1 MSERVDI
8 QQVLGQLRAL
18 AAQARGLEPQ
28 QEGAAEGVP
37 DFGQILKGALEAVN
51 ERQQAAKE
59 LKQRFQAGDGEVA
72 LTDVMIEMQKARV
85 AFQAM
90 VAVRDKLVAAYRE
103 IMNMQV

>member
-1 MSERVDI
+1 MSEHVDI
-8 QQVLGQLRAL
+8 QQVLGQLRSL
-18 AAQARGLEPQ
+18 ATQARGQEPLQ
-28 QEGAAEGVP
+28 KGDAGTVP

-59 LKQRFQAGDGEVA
+59 LRQRFQAGDGEVS

-90 VAVRDKLVAAYRE
+90 VTVRDKLVAAYRE
-103 IMNMQV
+103 IMSMQV